1 MTRIITSLLAFTL
14 IAHAGPEAWFQHGL
28 IMPETIATL
37 KAELELTPDQESKMQ
52 SIVSGARTSAES
64 LEQAVKDQQ
73 KAFNEAL
80 RNRETSA
87 DAASAALAR
96 LLEAEAPVKQLQLR
110 TLIQLRDILTPD
122 QQKKAMSLA
131 PGKLAKKGD
140 LESKV
145 KAKAEKLRAAVESLG
160 IKATQAMTDRG
171 GEIES
176 MIRAGEWAQADKA
189 LDKLTLESGVN
200 EPESTEELN
209 FSNQDPGNVDLEVLK
224 QRLAD
229 VQTRAQSIISLPL
242 IRQFIKAK
250 EALEEAKAAQNAELV
265 GRILTWGE
273 SKLAKL

>member
-14 IAHAGPEAWFQHGL
+14 IAHAGTEAWFQHGL

>member
-1 MTRIITSLLAFTL
+1 MKLIITSLLAFTI

-37 KAELELTPDQESKMQ
+37 KSELELTPDQESKMQ
-52 SIVSGARTSAES
+52 AVVSGARASAES
-64 LEQAVKDQQ
+64 LEQAVKEQQ

-87 DAASAALAR
+87 DAASASLSR

-131 PGKLAKKGD
+131 PGKMAKKGD
-140 LESKV
+140 FESNV

-160 IKATQAMTDRG
+160 IKATQAMIDRG

-209 FSNQDPGNVDLEVLK
+209 FSNQEPGNVDLEVLK

-250 EALEEAKAAQNAELV
+250 QALEEAKAAQNAELV

-273 SKLAKL
+273 SKLAKQ

>member
-64 LEQAVKDQQ
+64 LEQAVKEQQ

-273 SKLAKL
+273 SKLAKQ

>member
-1 MTRIITSLLAFTL
+1 MKLIITSLLAFTI

-37 KAELELTPDQESKMQ
+37 KSELELTPDQESKMQ
-52 SIVSGARTSAES
+52 AVVSGARASAES
-64 LEQAVKDQQ
+64 LEQAVKEQQ

-87 DAASAALAR
+87 DAASASLSR

-131 PGKLAKKGD
+131 PGKLAKKDD
-140 LESKV
+140 LESSV

-160 IKATQAMTDRG
+160 IKATQAMTERG
-171 GEIES
+171 GEIEA
-176 MIRAGEWAQADKA
+176 MIRAGEWAQADKS

-250 EALEEAKAAQNAELV
+250 QALEEAKAAQNAELV

-273 SKLAKL
+273 SKLAKQ

>member
-273 SKLAKL
+273 SKLAKQ

>member
-1 MTRIITSLLAFTL
+1 
-14 IAHAGPEAWFQHGL
+14 
-28 IMPETIATL
+28 
-37 KAELELTPDQESKMQ
+37 MQ

>member
-64 LEQAVKDQQ
+64 LEQAVKEQQ

-122 QQKKAMSLA
+122 QQKKAKSLA

-273 SKLAKL
+273 SKLAKQ

>member
-1 MTRIITSLLAFTL
+1 MKLIITSLLAFTI

-37 KAELELTPDQESKMQ
+37 KSELELTPDQESKMQ
-52 SIVSGARTSAES
+52 AVVSGARASAES
-64 LEQAVKDQQ
+64 LEQAVKEQQ

-87 DAASAALAR
+87 DAASASLSR

-131 PGKLAKKGD
+131 PGKLAKKDD
-140 LESKV
+140 LESSV

-160 IKATQAMTDRG
+160 IKATQAMTERG
-171 GEIES
+171 GEIEA

-250 EALEEAKAAQNAELV
+250 QALEEAKAAQNAELV

-273 SKLAKL
+273 SKLAKQ